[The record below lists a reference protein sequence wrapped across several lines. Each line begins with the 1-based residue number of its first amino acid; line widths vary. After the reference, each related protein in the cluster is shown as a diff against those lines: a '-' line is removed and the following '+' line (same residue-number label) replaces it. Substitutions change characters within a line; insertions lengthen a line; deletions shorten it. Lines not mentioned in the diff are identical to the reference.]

1 MKSRQ
6 IKKNL
11 QRFTAGKT
19 HTLSI
24 ETRRNARKW
33 VNRNLR
39 KNFFKKFRSKGIN
52 REDIPYGFK
61 PATIPYKGDP
71 LWTGK

>member
-6 IKKNL
+6 VKKNL
-11 QRFTAGKT
+11 QRFTSGKT
-19 HTLSI
+19 STLSI

-33 VNRNLR
+33 VNSNLR

-52 REDIPYGFK
+52 REDIPDCFL
-61 PATIPYKGDP
+61 PATIPYKGDSV
-71 LWTGK
+71 WTGK